1 MRNRVL
7 TDQNNVFSQQW
18 QEAIE
23 LAKSKLVIAQARQK
37 KYYDRSVKECSFKKN
52 DHVLMKIMSVQTG
65 KFYMRWDGPFII
77 VKKLSD
83 MNYVIHHVTDD
94 YQIVVHVNRLRKWNG
109 DPKSIKD
116 KSASME
122 NVNPTISSD
131 ANVETTAPAS
141 TAKNNNSENESISEN
156 VNQNK
161 RKNVI
166 ENENE
171 IIVDIHAPNPLPT
184 SEEENTI
191 PQTVETIATETET
204 TTSQSNTNS
213 TTNAEDTTS
222 RQPQTSTA
230 PTKRRVGRPRK
241 NQGPPKP
248 DILPST
254 HKFTLRSTTRLP
266 K

>member
-1 MRNRVL
+1 
-7 TDQNNVFSQQW
+7 
-18 QEAIE
+18 
-23 LAKSKLVIAQARQK
+23 
-37 KYYDRSVKECSFKKN
+37 
-52 DHVLMKIMSVQTG
+52 MSVQTG

-122 NVNPTISSD
+122 NVNPTISSNS
-131 ANVETTAPAS
+131 NVETTAPAS
-141 TAKNNNSENESISEN
+141 AAKNNNSENESESESVNENESESISEN
-156 VNQNK
+156 ETESENDSRNK
-161 RKNVI
+161 RKNVT

-171 IIVDIHAPNPLPT
+171 IIVDIHASNPLPT
-184 SEEENTI
+184 NEEEDTI
-191 PQTVETIATETET
+191 PQTIETITKETET
-204 TTSQSNTNS
+204 TTSRSDTNN
-213 TTNAEDTTS
+213 TTNAEETAS
-222 RQPQTSTA
+222 RQPQTSTV

-241 NQGPPKP
+241 NQGPSKP